1 MMLRRRITET
11 LRQWKDKPNH
21 LPLVIMGIRQCGKT
35 YIAQQFANEN
45 YKHIAYIN
53 FYKEEERKKAF
64 YGSKDVD
71 TIIMLLSAQMRT
83 AKFVPGETCIIFDEI
98 QECPEARTCLK
109 FFKED
114 GRYDI
119 IATGSLLGVQG
130 YGQEK
135 KKRRKAASERE
146 KSQVYLD
153 SSEYEQARSKTKR
166 GAVKQEKGST
176 SIPVGYEEIVEMYPL
191 DFEEFLWANSM
202 SEEVINVLRR
212 CLAEE
217 TPIPEGIH
225 VAMKT
230 LLYRYVAVG
239 GLPAAVNA
247 LLETGNMNEVN
258 TVWQSILK
266 EYRSDMVKY
275 AEDKDKPHIRA
286 CFNAI
291 PKQLAKE
298 NKKYQWSKVESGGRG
313 VFYKDSL
320 QWLEDADII
329 RRCYN
334 SNITGLPLEGNA
346 IDNVFKVYTAD
357 IGILVA
363 MLGGSTRADILLG
376 NLGGYKGAI
385 YENLMADTL
394 IKKGQSLYY
403 LQKDSGMELDFLI
416 RYKGECVP
424 VEVKARTA
432 QAKSISTVRKHP
444 EKYGVKHFIKFGDY
458 NIGRD
463 GDLLTLPT
471 YMQFLLD
478 LEPEEII
485 LEPIDTDALNALA
498 KEILG

>member
-1 MMLRRRITET
+1 MLKRRISDI
-11 LRQWKDKPNH
+11 LAKWKAKPNH
-21 LPLVIMGIRQCGKT
+21 MPLVIMGIRQCGKT
-35 YIAQQFANEN
+35 FIAKQFANEN
-45 YKHIAYIN
+45 YKHVVYIN
-53 FYKEEERKKAF
+53 FFKEEQRKTAF

-71 TIIMLLSAQMRT
+71 NIIVLLSAQMRD
-83 AKFVPGETCIIFDEI
+83 AKFVPGETCIILDEI
-98 QECPEARTCLK
+98 QECPEARTSLK

-119 IATGSLLGVQG
+119 IATGSLLGVLG
-130 YGQEK
+130 YGQEQ
-135 KKRRKAASERE
+135 KKRH
-146 KSQVYLD
+146 
-153 SSEYEQARSKTKR
+153 KR

-191 DFEEFLWANSM
+191 DFEEFLWANNM
-202 SEEVINVLRR
+202 SEEVIDVLRR

-217 TPIPEGIH
+217 TPVPLGIH

-247 LLETGNMNEVN
+247 LLETNNMNAVDA
-258 TVWQSILK
+258 VWHSILK

-275 AEDKDKPHIRA
+275 ADDKDKPHIRA
-286 CFNAI
+286 CFNAV
-291 PKQLAKE
+291 PKQLAKD
-298 NKKYQWSKVESGGRG
+298 NKKYQWSKVEKGGRG
-313 VFYKDSL
+313 EYYKDSL
-320 QWLEDADII
+320 QWLEDADIV

-334 SNITGLPLEGNA
+334 SHITGLPLEGNA
-346 IDNVFKVYTAD
+346 MDNVFKVYTAD

-363 MLGGSTRADILLG
+363 MLGGITRADILQG

-385 YENLMADTL
+385 FENLMADTL
-394 IKKGQSLYY
+394 IKKGQNLYY
-403 LQKDSGMELDFLI
+403 FQKDSGMELDFLI

-432 QAKSISTVRKHP
+432 QAKSLSTVRKHP

-458 NIGRD
+458 NIGRE

-478 LEPEEII
+478 LEPEEIV
-485 LEPIDTDALNALA
+485 LEPIDTDAINSLA
-498 KEILG
+498 REILGE

>member
-1 MMLRRRITET
+1 MQE
-11 LRQWKDKPNH
+11 WKERPNH

-35 YIAQQFANEN
+35 FIARQFAEEN
-45 YKHIAYIN
+45 YKHVVYIN
-53 FYKEEERKKAF
+53 FFKQEERKTAF
-64 YGSKDVD
+64 YGSKDAD
-71 TIIMLLSAQMRT
+71 TIILNLSAQMRN
-83 AKFVPGETCIIFDEI
+83 AKFVPGETCIILDEI
-98 QECPEARTCLK
+98 QDCPEARTSLK

-130 YGQEK
+130 YG
-135 KKRRKAASERE
+135 
-146 KSQVYLD
+146 
-153 SSEYEQARSKTKR
+153 
-166 GAVKQEKGST
+166 
-176 SIPVGYEEIVEMYPL
+176 L
-191 DFEEFLWANSM
+191 DFEEFLWANNM
-202 SEEVINVLRR
+202 SEEIIDVLKR

-217 TPIPEGIH
+217 KPVPEGIH

-247 LLETGNMNEVN
+247 LIETGNMNEVN
-258 TVWQSILK
+258 EVWKSILK

-298 NKKYQWSKVESGGRG
+298 NKKYQYSKVESGGRG

-346 IDNVFKVYTAD
+346 IDNIFKVYTAD
-357 IGILVA
+357 IGMLVA
-363 MLGGSTRADILLG
+363 MLGSATRADILQG
-376 NLGGYKGAI
+376 NLGGFKGAI

-424 VEVKARTA
+424 VEVKAKSA

-444 EKYGVKHFIKFGDY
+444 EKYGVRHFIKFGDY

-463 GDLLTLPT
+463 DDLLTLPT

-478 LEPEEII
+478 LEPEVVI
-485 LEPIDTDALNALA
+485 LEQIDTDELTRLA
-498 KEILG
+498 KEILGK

>member
-1 MMLRRRITET
+1 MLRRRISVLLE
-11 LRQWKDKPNH
+11 QWKAKPNH
-21 LPLVIMGIRQCGKT
+21 KPLVIMGIRQCGKT
-35 YIAQQFANEN
+35 FIAQQFASEN
-45 YKHIAYIN
+45 YKYVVYIN
-53 FYKEEERKKAF
+53 FFKEEERKTAF

-71 TIIMLLSAQMRT
+71 NIIMLLSAQMRN
-83 AKFVPGETCIIFDEI
+83 AKFVPGETCIILDEI
-98 QECPEARTCLK
+98 QECPEARTSLK

-119 IATGSLLGVQG
+119 IATGSLLGVLG
-130 YGQEK
+130 YGQEQ
-135 KKRRKAASERE
+135 KKRRH
-146 KSQVYLD
+146 
-153 SSEYEQARSKTKR
+153 R
-166 GAVKQEKGST
+166 GAAKQEKGST

-191 DFEEFLWANSM
+191 DFEEFLWANNM
-202 SEEVINVLRR
+202 SEVVIDVLRR

-217 TPIPEGIH
+217 TPVPLGIH
-225 VAMKT
+225 VVMKT

-247 LLETGNMNEVN
+247 LLETNNMNEVDK
-258 TVWQSILK
+258 VWHSILK

-286 CFNAI
+286 CFNAV
-291 PKQLAKE
+291 PKQLAKD
-298 NKKYQWSKVESGGRG
+298 NKKYQWSKVEKGGRG
-313 VFYKDSL
+313 EYYKDSL
-320 QWLEDADII
+320 QWLEDADIV

-334 SNITGLPLEGNA
+334 SHITGLPLEGNA
-346 IDNVFKVYTAD
+346 MDHVFKVYTAD

-363 MLGGSTRADILLG
+363 MLGGTTRADILQG

-385 YENLMADTL
+385 FENLMADTL
-394 IKKGQSLYY
+394 IKKGRNLYY
-403 LQKDSGMELDFLI
+403 FQKDSGLELDFLI

-458 NIGRD
+458 NVGRE

-478 LEPEEII
+478 LEPEEIV
-485 LEPIDTDALNALA
+485 LEPIDADSINSLA
-498 KEILG
+498 REILSK